1 MYRHRA
7 ASEHREPS
15 ARITTLSH
23 HNPIPFMETHAPMH
37 RKDSHGHNAEAMDKD
52 YPAAADSAEAT
63 ILEKIWQPLFD
74 QDQPT
79 MRLGQFLR
87 GLAIHL
93 IEDFEPQGSL
103 VVTPAKMMQFLDET
117 KVAQEH
123 YPWTTIFGGRIA
135 NNSISTMYR
144 KLLCQQHLIQ
154 KQSHEAPSI
163 PGLTP
168 IGFETFMTCMIQ
180 AHPDTEFERLAKA
193 VQEMP
198 ISNAD
203 NKSERFPKK
212 LSRRLLPEKPNKQ
225 AEQRLISSLSHEPEL
240 VPPER
245 EAFAMPPPPP
255 EPPLQSYVHE
265 RERKPYS
272 QSSQQSQAVY
282 GEDEDDLPPA
292 MPIERERKPYSA
304 KEGMGKRYE
313 TEDDRDRVYDRDGRP
328 YRQDQPVRRSSRAGS
343 GYSTAT
349 DPMNIPFANRSHR
362 MSAGPPPAGHSW
374 SNFTRRSPTA
384 QNGFARS
391 DPFDVGGISPSQY
404 ASNLNPCSGRDPA
417 MRGAR
422 DPAMRDFSIRDPPMR
437 DPSTR
442 EPSSRDRQDDDEY
455 FNRPIPP
462 RGGPPMPTNYDAPY
476 PHRNSVNSLDDRRR
490 SWYTG
495 MPPTGMQP
503 GGPGTDGYGS
513 YSGSTH

>member
-1 MYRHRA
+1 MR
-7 ASEHREPS
+7 
-15 ARITTLSH
+15 
-23 HNPIPFMETHAPMH
+23 NPMQ
-37 RKDSHGHNAEAMDKD
+37 RKDSHGHDAAAMDSNSS
-52 YPAAADSAEAT
+52 AAAESEEAT

-74 QDQPT
+74 QGSPT
-79 MRLGQFLR
+79 QRLGQFLR

-103 VVTPAKMMQFLDET
+103 VVTPAKMMQFFDET
-117 KVAQEH
+117 KVAHEL
-123 YPWTTIFGGRIA
+123 YPWATIFGGSMA
-135 NNSISTMYR
+135 NSSVSTMYR
-144 KLLCQQHLIQ
+144 KLLCQHHLVQ
-154 KQSHEAPSI
+154 KHNHEAPSI

-203 NKSERFPKK
+203 NKTERFPKQ

-225 AEQRLISSLSHEPEL
+225 AEQRLISSLAHEPEL

-245 EAFAMPPPPP
+245 EASAMPPPPP

-272 QSSQQSQAVY
+272 QSSQQSQTIY
-282 GEDEDDLPPA
+282 GDDEDVSPPA
-292 MPIERERKPYSA
+292 VPIERERKPYFA
-304 KEGMGKRYE
+304 KEGMGKKYDA
-313 TEDDRDRVYDRDGRP
+313 EDERDRGYERDGRP
-328 YRQDQPVRRSSRAGS
+328 YRQDPAGRRASRAGS
-343 GYSTAT
+343 GFSAAT
-349 DPMNIPFANRSHR
+349 DTMNIPFSNQSHR
-362 MSAGPPPAGHSW
+362 MSTGPPPASHSW
-374 SNFTRRSPTA
+374 SNSARRSPTL

-391 DPFDVGGISPSQY
+391 DPFDVGNISPSQY
-404 ASNLNPCSGRDPA
+404 ASNLYGPSMRDQSMRDPP

-422 DPAMRDFSIRDPPMR
+422 DPSARDLPLRDPPVR
-437 DPSTR
+437 DPSA
-442 EPSSRDRQDDDEY
+442 RDRLDEDEY
-455 FNRPIPP
+455 FNRNVPP
-462 RGGPPMPTNYDAPY
+462 RGGPQIYDPPY
-476 PHRNSVNSLDDRRR
+476 AHRNSVNSPDDRRR

-495 MPPTGMQP
+495 IPPAGMPP

-513 YSGSTH
+513 YSGSAH